1 MIVVSSMVGNK
12 LIPLSEKTPKRA
24 IEPKKDL
31 LISTSIL
38 VRLLLKKRA
47 RVRSREVREHQVFH
61 AF

>member
-1 MIVVSSMVGNK
+1 MIVVSSMAGNK
-12 LIPLSEKTPKRA
+12 LSSFGKILKRA
-24 IEPKKDL
+24 IELKKD